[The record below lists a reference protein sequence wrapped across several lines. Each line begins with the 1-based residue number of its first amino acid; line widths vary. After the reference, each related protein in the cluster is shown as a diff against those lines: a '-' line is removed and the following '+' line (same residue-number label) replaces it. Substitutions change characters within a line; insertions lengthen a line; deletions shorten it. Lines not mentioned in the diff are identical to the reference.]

1 MNSSVKLF
9 IEQPLSEGE
18 LLALS
23 GDAERRIVADFG
35 TEARRREALMWR
47 YIVHRELGSDAKI
60 AYNNNGAPVLEN
72 RAEHISVSHSAD
84 FVAVIISNQRCAI
97 DIERL
102 DRNFERVA
110 TRYMRPDEENLSSD
124 ERLRAVV
131 WCAKEALYKYA
142 GERGLDLLH
151 DIKLLAVDF
160 ERAELLGQ
168 IKDNPPVRMCMTFHS
183 GNVVVYIA

>member
-1 MNSSVKLF
+1 MSSSAKLF

-23 GDAERRIVADFG
+23 GEAERRIVANFG

-47 YIVHRELGSDAKI
+47 YIVHRELGTDTKI
-60 AYNNNGAPVLEN
+60 IYNENGAPILEN
-72 RAEHISVSHSAD
+72 RAEHIGVSHSAD

-110 TRYMRPDEENLSSD
+110 PRYMRLDEETLSGD

-142 GERGLDLLH
+142 AERGLDLLR
-151 DIKLLAVDF
+151 DIKLLSVDF
-160 ERAELLGQ
+160 DSAELIGQ
-168 IKDNPPVRMCMTFHS
+168 IKDNPPVRMQLAFHS
-183 GNVVVYIA
+183 GHVVVYIA